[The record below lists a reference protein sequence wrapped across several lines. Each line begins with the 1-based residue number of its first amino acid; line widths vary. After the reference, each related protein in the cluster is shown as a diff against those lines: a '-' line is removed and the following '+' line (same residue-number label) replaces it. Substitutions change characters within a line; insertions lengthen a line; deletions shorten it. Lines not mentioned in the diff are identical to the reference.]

1 MGESVAEA
9 GADNWR
15 VLAEKLEI
23 LNLQLARRR
32 EARRN
37 VLHGTCVA
45 LCAGILNL
53 GAFLLTWGSPYLS
66 WDYADPETA
75 VLGVAVHALEWL
87 FVRLAPV
94 ALAGA
99 VVGAVLTRRRG

>member
-1 MGESVAEA
+1 M
-9 GADNWR
+9 
-15 VLAEKLEI
+15 
-23 LNLQLARRR
+23 QLARRKT
-32 EARRN
+32 ARRSI
-37 VLHGTCVA
+37 LHWACIA
-45 LCAGILNL
+45 LCAGTVAVT
-53 GAFLLTWGSPYLS
+53 AFLLTWGSPYLS

-99 VVGAVLTRRRG
+99 AVGAVLTRRRG